1 MVLGWRYGVKQSLLM
16 LLPSLI
22 AGVAGLA
29 VTGILGSTLNLFNL
43 LGLILILGIGI
54 DYTLFFA
61 EQKKSLST
69 LLAITLSGLT
79 TLLSFGL
86 LSLSQT
92 HAIHSFGVTVLTGI
106 FVAWLLSPL
115 AINSSKNV
123 ERPTSREAFR

>member
-1 MVLGWRYGVKQSLLM
+1 MTGV
-16 LLPSLI
+16 
-22 AGVAGLA
+22 
-29 VTGILGSTLNLFNL
+29 LGSTLNLFNL

-54 DYTLFFA
+54 DYTLFFS

-92 HAIHSFGVTVLTGI
+92 HAIHSFGITVLTGI

-115 AINSSKNV
+115 AINNEQATEKNK
-123 ERPTSREAFR
+123 PREAFR

>member
-29 VTGILGSTLNLFNL
+29 ITGTLGSTLNLFNL

-54 DYTLFFA
+54 DYALFFA

-115 AINSSKNV
+115 AINNEQAAEKSN
-123 ERPTSREAFR
+123 SREAFR